1 MTFAGITK
9 KEILIMRK
17 YFTLLVLMTISSF
30 VFGQTMSEEEARK
43 PLQKGEIIID
53 RFGQRRD
60 IELNGR
66 YYDIHQK
73 NNKSGVIQAAYN
85 YARDKY
91 PNKNVFLRNMMI
103 KCSFDSF
110 DDDNSWWYWVSG
122 VDICEKLS
130 GDYIIKTHLNKA
142 FDKALMNV
150 REGSRF
156 SIDNV
161 TVSGDITSEINKE
174 SVKDIVIDVLL
185 DKGYK
190 VVAKEYLERLYQE
203 QQVQQSGIYNENTVV
218 QENNLSAVGYF
229 LNIKITDE
237 SLRVQIV
244 NVSTGEYEG
253 NATITF

>member
-1 MTFAGITK
+1 MK
-9 KEILIMRK
+9 K
-17 YFTLLVLMTISSF
+17 YYTLLFLMAISSF
-30 VFGQTMSEEEARK
+30 VSGQTMSEEEAKK

-53 RFGQRRD
+53 RFGVNFRN

-66 YYDIHQK
+66 IYEITK
-73 NNKSGVIQAAYN
+73 ENKSGVIQAAYN
-85 YARDKY
+85 YAKDKY

-103 KCSFDSF
+103 ERSYP
-110 DDDNSWWYWVSG
+110 NGTWYCVTG

-161 TVSGDITSEINKE
+161 TISGDITSEINKE
-174 SVKDIVIDVLL
+174 SVKDNVIDVLL

-203 QQVQQSGIYNENTVV
+203 QQTQQSGIYNENTVV
-218 QENNLSAVGYF
+218 QENNLSAVGYL

-237 SLRVQIV
+237 SLRVQVI

-253 NATITF
+253 NETITF

>member
-1 MTFAGITK
+1 MK
-9 KEILIMRK
+9 KF
-17 YFTLLVLMTISSF
+17 FTLLFLMINSF
-30 VFGQTMSEEEARK
+30 VFGQITVEEAIK
-43 PLQKGEIIID
+43 PLQAGEVILEWFDTDSKGGAYRGVTLYGERI
-53 RFGQRRD
+53 RMSYSD
-60 IELNGR
+60 INSTLN
-66 YYDIHQK
+66 
-73 NNKSGVIQAAYN
+73 NAYL
-85 YARDKY
+85 YARKKY
-91 PNKNVFLRNMMI
+91 PDKQVWLRNMI
-103 KCSFDSF
+103 LEYSNSG
-110 DDDNSWWYWVSG
+110 DNYYVLGANVVSG
-122 VDICEKLS
+122 LKDA
-130 GDYIIKTHLNKA
+130 GIKVPLNKA

-161 TVSGDITSEINKE
+161 TISGDITSEINKE
-174 SVKDIVIDVLL
+174 SVKDNVIDVLL

-237 SLRVQIV
+237 SLRVQVV

>member
-1 MTFAGITK
+1 MK
-9 KEILIMRK
+9 K
-17 YFTLLVLMTISSF
+17 YFTLLFLMTISSF
-30 VFGQTMSEEEARK
+30 VFGQTMSEEEAKK

-53 RFGQRRD
+53 RFGKQRND

-66 YYDIHQK
+66 YYDIDQK
-73 NNKSGVIQAAYN
+73 YNKSGVIQAAYN

-103 KCSFDSF
+103 EHYYSNNGDSW
-110 DDDNSWWYWVSG
+110 DCVSG

-130 GDYIIKTHLNKA
+130 GDYIIKTHFNKA

-161 TVSGDITSEINKE
+161 TISGNLTNDINKE
-174 SVKDIVIDVLL
+174 SVKDNVIDVLL

-237 SLRVQIV
+237 SLRVQVV

>member
-1 MTFAGITK
+1 MK
-9 KEILIMRK
+9 KC
-17 YFTLLVLMTISSF
+17 FTLLFLMCIGSF
-30 VFGQTMSEEEARK
+30 AFGQSMSSVEAEK
-43 PLQKGEIIID
+43 PLQKGERIVETIVA
-53 RFGQRRD
+53 GRD
-60 IELNGR
+60 LTLNGR
-66 YYDIHQK
+66 LYDMSCTSK
-73 NNKSGVIQAAYN
+73 VEGATTAYA
-85 YARDKY
+85 YAKAKY
-91 PNKNVFLRNMMI
+91 AGEEVFLRNYVWEDNGPNV
-103 KCSFDSF
+103 CDRVLCFDI
-110 DDDNSWWYWVSG
+110 V
-122 VDICEKLS
+122 EKMS

-142 FDKALMNV
+142 FDKALMNI

-174 SVKDIVIDVLL
+174 SVKDNVIDVLL

-237 SLRVQIV
+237 SLRVQVV

>member
-1 MTFAGITK
+1 MK
-9 KEILIMRK
+9 K
-17 YFTLLVLMTISSF
+17 YFTLLFLMTISSF
-30 VFGQTMSEEEARK
+30 VFGQTMSEEEAKK

-53 RFGQRRD
+53 RFGQRGD

-66 YYDIHQK
+66 RYDTEQDRR
-73 NNKSGVIQAAYN
+73 SGVIQAAYN

-103 KCSFDSF
+103 EHLNDVYDGVYHKD
-110 DDDNSWWYWVSG
+110 WYWVSG

-161 TVSGDITSEINKE
+161 TVSGDITSDINKE
-174 SVKDIVIDVLL
+174 SVKDNVIDVLL

-237 SLRVQIV
+237 SLRVQVV

>member
-1 MTFAGITK
+1 
-9 KEILIMRK
+9 
-17 YFTLLVLMTISSF
+17 MTISSF
-30 VFGQTMSEEEARK
+30 VSGQTMSKEEAKK

-53 RFGQRRD
+53 RFGGQRGD

-66 YYDIHQK
+66 RYNIDQTSSSDI
-73 NNKSGVIQAAYN
+73 IQAAYN
-85 YARDKY
+85 YAKDKY

-103 KCSFDSF
+103 EQYRRSE
-110 DDDNSWWYWVSG
+110 NWWYCVSG

-174 SVKDIVIDVLL
+174 SVKDNVIDVLL

-237 SLRVQIV
+237 SLRVQVV

>member
-1 MTFAGITK
+1 MK
-9 KEILIMRK
+9 K
-17 YFTLLVLMTISSF
+17 YFTLLFLMTISSF
-30 VFGQTMSEEEARK
+30 VFGQSVTYEEARK
-43 PLQKGEIIID
+43 PIQDGENYLEYMTTVTNHGSFDNVTFALYRCAKEKYRNISILI
-53 RFGQRRD
+53 RNFTYRD
-60 IELNGR
+60 VNGR
-66 YYDIHQK
+66 CEVSGDIVTRDQY
-73 NNKSGVIQAAYN
+73 KSGNFVGSA
-85 YARDKY
+85 
-91 PNKNVFLRNMMI
+91 
-103 KCSFDSF
+103 
-110 DDDNSWWYWVSG
+110 
-122 VDICEKLS
+122 
-130 GDYIIKTHLNKA
+130 LNKA

-174 SVKDIVIDVLL
+174 SVKDNVIDVLL

-237 SLRVQIV
+237 SLRVQVV

>member
-1 MTFAGITK
+1 MI
-9 KEILIMRK
+9 
-17 YFTLLVLMTISSF
+17 ISSF
-30 VFGQTMSEEEARK
+30 VSGQTMSEEEAVK

-53 RFGQRRD
+53 RFGGQRGD

-66 YYDIHQK
+66 IYNIDQRS
-73 NNKSGVIQAAYN
+73 NKSGVIQAAYN

-103 KCSFDSF
+103 EYYRS
-110 DDDNSWWYWVSG
+110 DDYRWYCVSG

-161 TVSGDITSEINKE
+161 TISGNLTNDINKE
-174 SVKDIVIDVLL
+174 SVKDNVIDVLL

-237 SLRVQIV
+237 SLRVQVV

>member
-1 MTFAGITK
+1 
-9 KEILIMRK
+9 MRK

-30 VFGQTMSEEEARK
+30 VSGQTMSEEEAKK

-53 RFGQRRD
+53 RFGGQRRD
-60 IELNGR
+60 IGLNGR
-66 YYDIHQK
+66 NYNIDAYYIPD
-73 NNKSGVIQAAYN
+73 VIQGAYN

-103 KCSFDSF
+103 ERYYIDSEGL
-110 DDDNSWWYWVSG
+110 YCYCVSG

-130 GDYIIKTHLNKA
+130 GDYIIKTPLNKA

-150 REGSRF
+150 REGSRC

-161 TVSGDITSEINKE
+161 TISGNLTNDINKE
-174 SVKDIVIDVLL
+174 SVKDNVIDVLL

-237 SLRVQIV
+237 SLRVQVV

>member
-1 MTFAGITK
+1 MK
-9 KEILIMRK
+9 K
-17 YFTLLVLMTISSF
+17 YFTLLFLMTISSF
-30 VFGQTMSEEEARK
+30 VFGQTMSEEEAKK

-53 RFGQRRD
+53 RFGGQRED

-66 YYDIHQK
+66 YYNIYQK
-73 NNKSGVIQAAYN
+73 DNKGVIQAAYN

-103 KCSFDSF
+103 EYFGYGPNTYCC
-110 DDDNSWWYWVSG
+110 VSG

-142 FDKALMNV
+142 FDKALMNI

-161 TVSGDITSEINKE
+161 TISGNLTNDIDKE
-174 SVKDIVIDVLL
+174 SVKDNVIDVLL

-237 SLRVQIV
+237 SLRVQVV

>member
-1 MTFAGITK
+1 MK
-9 KEILIMRK
+9 K
-17 YFTLLVLMTISSF
+17 YFTLLFLMAISSF
-30 VFGQTMSEEEARK
+30 VSGQTMSKEEAKK

-53 RFGQRRD
+53 RFGGEFRN

-66 YYDIHQK
+66 IYEISQK
-73 NNKSGVIQAAYN
+73 FNELGVIQAAYN
-85 YARDKY
+85 YAKDKY

-103 KCSFDSF
+103 ESRYFESSGVVHC
-110 DDDNSWWYWVSG
+110 VTG

-161 TVSGDITSEINKE
+161 TIGDITSEINKE
-174 SVKDIVIDVLL
+174 SVKDNVIDVLL

-237 SLRVQIV
+237 SLRVQVV

>member
-1 MTFAGITK
+1 MTFVEIIK
-9 KEILIMRK
+9 KEIIIMKK
-17 YFTLLVLMTISSF
+17 YFTLLFLMAISSF
-30 VFGQTMSEEEARK
+30 VFGQTMSEEEAKK

-53 RFGQRRD
+53 RFGGQRRD

-66 YYDIHQK
+66 SYGIYQTS
-73 NNKSGVIQAAYN
+73 KSGVIHAAYN
-85 YARDKY
+85 YAKDKY
-91 PNKNVFLRNMMI
+91 PNKNVFLRNMI
-103 KCSFDSF
+103 IEDYHYSGDRHVYC
-110 DDDNSWWYWVSG
+110 VSG

-142 FDKALMNV
+142 FDKALVNV

-174 SVKDIVIDVLL
+174 SVKDNVIDVLL

-237 SLRVQIV
+237 SLRVQVV

>member
-1 MTFAGITK
+1 MK
-9 KEILIMRK
+9 K
-17 YFTLLVLMTISSF
+17 YFTLLFLMTISSF
-30 VFGQTMSEEEARK
+30 VFGQTMSEEEAKK

-53 RFGQRRD
+53 RFGGQRGD

-66 YYDIHQK
+66 YYDINQY

-85 YARDKY
+85 YAKDKY

-103 KCSFDSF
+103 EHYSNGGAC
-110 DDDNSWWYWVSG
+110 VSG

-142 FDKALMNV
+142 FDKALMNI

-161 TVSGDITSEINKE
+161 TISGNLTNDIDKE
-174 SVKDIVIDVLL
+174 SVKDNVIDVLL

-203 QQVQQSGIYNENTVV
+203 QQTQQSGIYNENTVV
-218 QENNLSAVGYF
+218 QENNLSAVGYL

-237 SLRVQIV
+237 SLRIQVI

>member
-1 MTFAGITK
+1 MK
-9 KEILIMRK
+9 K
-17 YFTLLVLMTISSF
+17 YFTLLFLMTISSF
-30 VFGQTMSEEEARK
+30 VFGQTMSEEEAKK

-53 RFGQRRD
+53 RFGGQRGD

-66 YYDIHQK
+66 RYDISQY

-85 YARDKY
+85 YAKDKY

-103 KCSFDSF
+103 ESKYTR
-110 DDDNSWWYWVSG
+110 DDGWHYCVSG
-122 VDICEKLS
+122 IDICEKLS

-161 TVSGDITSEINKE
+161 TISGNLTNDIDKE
-174 SVKDIVIDVLL
+174 SVKDNVIDVLL

-237 SLRVQIV
+237 SLRVQVV

>member
-1 MTFAGITK
+1 MA
-9 KEILIMRK
+9 
-17 YFTLLVLMTISSF
+17 ISSF
-30 VFGQTMSEEEARK
+30 VSGQTMSEEEAKK

-53 RFGQRRD
+53 RFGVNFRN

-66 YYDIHQK
+66 IYEITK
-73 NNKSGVIQAAYN
+73 ENKSGVIQAAYN
-85 YARDKY
+85 YAKDKY

-103 KCSFDSF
+103 ERSYP
-110 DDDNSWWYWVSG
+110 NGTWYCVTG

-161 TVSGDITSEINKE
+161 TISGDITSEINKE
-174 SVKDIVIDVLL
+174 SVKDNVIDVLL

-203 QQVQQSGIYNENTVV
+203 QQTQQSGIYNENTVV
-218 QENNLSAVGYF
+218 QENNLSAVGYL

-237 SLRVQIV
+237 SLRVQVI

-253 NATITF
+253 NETITF

>member
-30 VFGQTMSEEEARK
+30 VFGQTMSEEEAKK
-43 PLQKGEIIID
+43 PLQEGEIIID
-53 RFGQRRD
+53 RFGEYHRD

-66 YYDIHQK
+66 RYNIDHTH
-73 NNKSGVIQAAYN
+73 KSDVIQAAYS
-85 YARDKY
+85 YARGKY

-103 KCSFDSF
+103 EHYYLGDDS
-110 DDDNSWWYWVSG
+110 WYCVSG
-122 VDICEKLS
+122 VDICEKLL

>member
-1 MTFAGITK
+1 MK
-9 KEILIMRK
+9 K
-17 YFTLLVLMTISSF
+17 YFTLLFLMTISSF
-30 VFGQTMSEEEARK
+30 VFGQTMSEEEAKK

-53 RFGQRRD
+53 RFGGQRED

-66 YYDIHQK
+66 YYNIYQK
-73 NNKSGVIQAAYN
+73 DKKGVIQAAYN

-103 KCSFDSF
+103 EEYYSDS
-110 DDDNSWWYWVSG
+110 DWNSYCVSG

-142 FDKALMNV
+142 FDKALMNI

-161 TVSGDITSEINKE
+161 TISGNLTNDIDKE
-174 SVKDIVIDVLL
+174 SVKDNVIDVLL

-237 SLRVQIV
+237 SLRVQVV

>member
-1 MTFAGITK
+1 
-9 KEILIMRK
+9 MRK

-30 VFGQTMSEEEARK
+30 VFGQTISLEEASK
-43 PLQKGEIIID
+43 PLQKGEVLLE
-53 RFGQRRD
+53 RVFGHKTYDKGSTTYHSSLGCRKTVFDSRE
-60 IELNGR
+60 ELLR
-66 YYDIHQK
+66 ETH
-73 NNKSGVIQAAYN
+73 ACAM
-85 YARDKY
+85 AKY
-91 PNKNVFLRNMMI
+91 PTKQIFLRNLVYTREAG
-103 KCSFDSF
+103 
-110 DDDNSWWYWVSG
+110 SWFFTLNC
-122 VDICEKLS
+122 DICEKLS
-130 GDYIIKTHLNKA
+130 GDYIIKTHLSKA
-142 FDKALMNV
+142 FDKSLMNV

-161 TVSGDITSEINKE
+161 TISGDISGDINKE
-174 SVKDIVIDVLL
+174 SVKDNVIDVLL

-237 SLRVQIV
+237 SLRVQVV

>member
-1 MTFAGITK
+1 
-9 KEILIMRK
+9 MRK

-30 VFGQTMSEEEARK
+30 VSGQTMSKEEAKK

-53 RFGQRRD
+53 RFGGQRGD

-66 YYDIHQK
+66 RYNIDQTSSSDI
-73 NNKSGVIQAAYN
+73 IQAAYN
-85 YARDKY
+85 YAKDKY

-103 KCSFDSF
+103 EQYRRSE
-110 DDDNSWWYWVSG
+110 NWWYCVSG

-174 SVKDIVIDVLL
+174 SVKDNVIDVLL

-237 SLRVQIV
+237 SLRVQVV

>member
-1 MTFAGITK
+1 MTFARLTK
-9 KEILIMRK
+9 KEIIIMK
-17 YFTLLVLMTISSF
+17 KCFTLLFLMTISSF
-30 VFGQTMSEEEARK
+30 VFGQTMSEAEAKK

-53 RFGQRRD
+53 RFGGQQSD

-66 YYDIHQK
+66 YYNIDQE
-73 NNKSGVIQAAYN
+73 NKSGVIQEAYN
-85 YARDKY
+85 YAKDKY

-103 KCSFDSF
+103 EHYHAGYS
-110 DDDNSWWYWVSG
+110 SWYCVLG

-130 GDYIIKTHLNKA
+130 GDYIINTHLNKA
-142 FDKALMNV
+142 FDKALMNI

-161 TVSGDITSEINKE
+161 TISGNLTNDIDKE
-174 SVKDIVIDVLL
+174 SVKDNVIDVLL

-203 QQVQQSGIYNENTVV
+203 HQVQQSGIYNENTVV

-253 NATITF
+253 NVTITF

>member
-1 MTFAGITK
+1 MTFARLTK
-9 KEILIMRK
+9 KEIIIMKK
-17 YFTLLVLMTISSF
+17 YFTLLFLMTISSF
-30 VFGQTMSEEEARK
+30 VFGQTMSEEEAKK

-53 RFGQRRD
+53 RFGERRRD

-66 YYDIHQK
+66 YYDINQK
-73 NNKSGVIQAAYN
+73 YNKSGVIQAAYN

-103 KCSFDSF
+103 DRYY
-110 DDDNSWWYWVSG
+110 DNGDWDCVSG

-142 FDKALMNV
+142 FDKALMNI

-156 SIDNV
+156 SIDKV
-161 TVSGDITSEINKE
+161 TVTVEIANEVNKE
-174 SVKDIVIDVLL
+174 TVTDNTIDILL

-203 QQVQQSGIYNENTVV
+203 QQTQQSGIYNENTVV

-237 SLRVQIV
+237 SLRVQVI

>member
-1 MTFAGITK
+1 
-9 KEILIMRK
+9 MRK

-30 VFGQTMSEEEARK
+30 VFGQTMSEEEAMK

-53 RFGQRRD
+53 RFGGQRRN

-66 YYDIHQK
+66 KYKINQR

-103 KCSFDSF
+103 EKYRY
-110 DDDNSWWYWVSG
+110 DDASWYCVSG

-161 TVSGDITSEINKE
+161 TISGNLTNDINKA
-174 SVKDIVIDVLL
+174 SVKDNVIDVLL

-237 SLRVQIV
+237 SLRVQVV

>member
-1 MTFAGITK
+1 MTFARLTK
-9 KEILIMRK
+9 KEIIIMKK
-17 YFTLLVLMTISSF
+17 YFTLLFLMTISSF
-30 VFGQTMSEEEARK
+30 VFGQTMSEEEAKK

-53 RFGQRRD
+53 RFGGQRGD

-66 YYDIHQK
+66 YYDINQY

-85 YARDKY
+85 YAKDKY

-103 KCSFDSF
+103 EHYSNGGAC
-110 DDDNSWWYWVSG
+110 VSG

-142 FDKALMNV
+142 FDKALMNI

-161 TVSGDITSEINKE
+161 TISGNLTNDIDKE
-174 SVKDIVIDVLL
+174 SVKDNVIDVLL

-237 SLRVQIV
+237 SLRIQVV

>member
-1 MTFAGITK
+1 MK
-9 KEILIMRK
+9 K
-17 YFTLLVLMTISSF
+17 YFTLLFLMTISSF
-30 VFGQTMSEEEARK
+30 VFGQGITYDEAKK
-43 PLQKGEIIID
+43 PLQKDEIILE
-53 RFGQRRD
+53 RFILDNARSCS
-60 IELNGR
+60 ITLNGNE
-66 YYDIHQK
+66 YDVCDIYLR
-73 NNKSGVIQAAYN
+73 NIVQAAYT
-85 YARDKY
+85 YALAKY
-91 PNKNVFLRNMMI
+91 PKRSVVLLRNFMYTTYEQWDSE
-103 KCSFDSF
+103 KWESVSAYQLASFDI
-110 DDDNSWWYWVSG
+110 VG
-122 VDICEKLS
+122 KLS
-130 GDYIIKTHLNKA
+130 GEDIVKTHLSKA

-174 SVKDIVIDVLL
+174 SVKDNVIDVLL

-203 QQVQQSGIYNENTVV
+203 QQKQQSGIYNENTVV

-229 LNIKITDE
+229 INIKITDE
-237 SLRVQIV
+237 SLRVQVV

>member
-1 MTFAGITK
+1 MK
-9 KEILIMRK
+9 K
-17 YFTLLVLMTISSF
+17 YFTLLFLMTISSF
-30 VFGQTMSEEEARK
+30 VFGQTMSEEEAKK

-53 RFGQRRD
+53 RFGGQRGD

-66 YYDIHQK
+66 SYDIDQP
-73 NNKSGVIQAAYN
+73 NNKSGVIQAAYK

-103 KCSFDSF
+103 ERYYLSSG
-110 DDDNSWWYWVSG
+110 SWDCVSG

-161 TVSGDITSEINKE
+161 TISGNLTNDINKE
-174 SVKDIVIDVLL
+174 SVKDNVIDVLL

-237 SLRVQIV
+237 SLRVQVI